1 MHSAPTN
8 IKDFC
13 NGFFCLMLA
22 LNISVI
28 KHQLTRISD
37 RYMKLVMSH
46 NLVSAA
52 NGAIP
57 HFSIGL
63 HEVVTVLE

>member
-1 MHSAPTN
+1 
-8 IKDFC
+8 
-13 NGFFCLMLA
+13 MLA

-37 RYMKLVMSH
+37 MYMKLVMRH
-46 NLVSAA
+46 NLVTAA

-57 HFSIGL
+57 NFSIGL